1 MHAFALVDCNNFYVS
16 CERVFDPRLGGKIV
30 VVLSNND
37 GNVISRSPEAKA
49 AGIPMGAPWHEAR
62 EEIEKAGGIA
72 LSSNYA
78 LYGDM
83 SARVREVFADF
94 APRVEAYSI
103 DEAFL
108 DLGNIVGL
116 DLMAH
121 GREMRRKVREW
132 TGIPVGV
139 GIGPTKTLA
148 KAANRLAK
156 KNGGVFALFDPS
168 AIHAAL
174 AGMEVENIWGV
185 GSRWERKLR
194 RLGIGTALTLSEA
207 DPRMIR
213 KGFSVVLQRTALEL
227 RGVSCIKFEEMPPPK
242 KQIVVS
248 RAFGKKITALR
259 DMREGVSFYATRAAE
274 KLRREGLVART
285 LTVFL
290 HTNHFSK
297 KDPQYSNAAT
307 VRLAWGTDDTG
318 ALIRCALHVLER
330 IFRPGYRYHKAG
342 VMLMELGPGET
353 IQESLFGEPSPRR
366 SELMGTIDSL
376 NRKMGR
382 GAVRYGSEGFGSSW
396 RMKAARHSPRY
407 TTRWED
413 LPKVQAV
420 GDAPPH

>member
-16 CERVFDPRLGGKIV
+16 CERVFDPGLDGRVV

-49 AGIPMGAPWHEAR
+49 AGIPMGAPWHEVR
-62 EEIEKAGGIA
+62 EEIEKAGGVT

-94 APRVEAYSI
+94 APRVEVYSI

-108 DLGNIVGL
+108 DLRNIVGL

-121 GREMRRKVREW
+121 GREIRRKMREW

-156 KNGGVFALFDPS
+156 KNGGVFTLFKKP

-174 AGMEVENIWGV
+174 AGMEVEDIWGV
-185 GSRWERKLR
+185 GSRWGRKLR
-194 RLGIGTALTLSEA
+194 RLGIGTALALSEA
-207 DPRMIR
+207 DSRMIR

-227 RGVSCIKFEEMPPPK
+227 QGISCIEFEEMPPPK

-259 DMREGVSFYATRAAE
+259 DMREGVSFYVTRAAE

-307 VRLAWGTDDTG
+307 MRLAWGTDDTG
-318 ALIRCALHVLER
+318 VLIRHALRILER

-342 VMLMELGPGET
+342 VMLMELGSGET
-353 IQESLFGEPSPRR
+353 IQENLFRESSPRR
-366 SELMGTIDSL
+366 PNLMGAIDSL

-382 GAVRYGSEGFGSSW
+382 GAVRYGSEGFGTAW

-407 TTRWED
+407 TTRWGD
-413 LPKVQAV
+413 LPTAQAL
-420 GDAPPH
+420 

>member
-1 MHAFALVDCNNFYVS
+1 MNVFALVDCNNFYVS
-16 CERVFDPRLGGKIV
+16 CERVFDPGIDGRVV

-37 GNVISRSPEAKA
+37 GNVISRSSEAKA
-49 AGIPMGAPWHEAR
+49 AGIPMGAPWHEV
-62 EEIEKAGGIA
+62 KGTLKSVAGVA

-83 SARVREVFADF
+83 SARVREIFADF
-94 APRVEAYSI
+94 APRVETYSI

-108 DLGNIVGL
+108 DLGNIAGL

-121 GREMRRKVREW
+121 GREMRRKVRQW
-132 TGIPVGV
+132 TGIPVGI

-156 KNGGVFALFDPS
+156 KNGGVFTLFDPS

-174 AGMEVENIWGV
+174 AGMEVEDIWGI
-185 GSRWERKLR
+185 GSRWGRKLR
-194 RLGIGTALTLSEA
+194 RLGIGTALALSEA

-227 RGVSCIKFEEMPPPK
+227 QGVSCIGFEEMPSPK

-248 RAFGKKITALR
+248 RAFGKKITVLR
-259 DMREGVSFYATRAAE
+259 DMREGVSFYVTRAAE

-290 HTNHFSK
+290 HTNQFSK
-297 KDPQYSNAAT
+297 KDPQYSNTAT

-318 ALIRCALHVLER
+318 VLIRCALRILER

-342 VMLMELGPGET
+342 VMLMELGSGET
-353 IQESLFGEPSPRR
+353 IQQNLFGEPFPRR
-366 SELMGTIDSL
+366 AELMDAIDSI
-376 NRKMGR
+376 NGKMGR
-382 GAVRYGSEGFGSSW
+382 GAVRYGSEGFNISW

-413 LPKVQAV
+413 LPTAQTLSMAK
-420 GDAPPH
+420 

>member
-1 MHAFALVDCNNFYVS
+1 
-16 CERVFDPRLGGKIV
+16 
-30 VVLSNND
+30 
-37 GNVISRSPEAKA
+37 
-49 AGIPMGAPWHEAR
+49 
-62 EEIEKAGGIA
+62 
-72 LSSNYA
+72 
-78 LYGDM
+78 M
-83 SARVREVFADF
+83 SARVREIFADF

-108 DLGNIVGL
+108 DLGNIAGL

-156 KNGGVFALFDPS
+156 KNEGVFTLFEKP
-168 AIHAAL
+168 AIRAAL
-174 AGMEVENIWGV
+174 AGMAVEDIWGV
-185 GSRWERKLR
+185 GFRWGRKLR
-194 RLGIGTALTLSEA
+194 RLGVGTALALFEA

-227 RGVSCIKFEEMPPPK
+227 RGVSCIEIEEAPPPK

-259 DMREGVSFYATRAAE
+259 DMREGVSFYVTRAAE

-290 HTNHFSK
+290 HTNQFSK

-318 ALIRCALHVLER
+318 VLIRCALRILER
-330 IFRPGYRYHKAG
+330 IFRPGFRYHKAG
-342 VMLMELGPGET
+342 VMLMELGSGET
-353 IQESLFGEPSPRR
+353 VQESLFKEPATRR
-366 SELMGTIDSL
+366 PELMHAIDSL
-376 NRKMGR
+376 NRKIGR
-382 GAVRYGSEGFGSSW
+382 GAVRYGAEGFGSTW
-396 RMKAARHSPRY
+396 RTKAARHSPRY

-413 LPKVQAV
+413 LPRVRA
-420 GDAPPH
+420 G